1 MKKVIIL
8 LVIFISKLSCVSNKN
23 EDSINSEL
31 YKKAEINKNEILK
44 HEEFEIYW
52 EEFHFYILKNKFDLL
67 EELVFFPI
75 VVNGY
80 EDLDP
85 IHYIKR
91 DSFEITFNKFLT
103 APLLFYNE
111 DFISHKKFIE
121 ITPDVKFLDEYKE
134 YKKTD
139 NWIRI
144 QNMVFERNNKV
155 WKLKEIYMDTKN
167 WNSTPK

>member
-8 LVIFISKLSCVSNKN
+8 LIIFISKLSCVSNKK
-23 EDSINSEL
+23 EDSMNSDL
-31 YKKAEINKNEILK
+31 NRKNEITKYETL
-44 HEEFEIYW
+44 EFQEFEIYW
-52 EEFHFYILKNKFDLL
+52 KEFHFSTIENKFDLL
-67 EELVFFPI
+67 EELVSFPI

-85 IHYIKR
+85 VNYLKR
-91 DSFEITFNKFLT
+91 DSFQINFNKFLT

-121 ITPDVKFLDEYKE
+121 INPDIKFLDEYKE

-144 QNMVFERNNKV
+144 QNMIFERNEGK
-155 WKLKEIYMDTKN
+155 WKLTEIYMDTKN
-167 WNSTPK
+167 